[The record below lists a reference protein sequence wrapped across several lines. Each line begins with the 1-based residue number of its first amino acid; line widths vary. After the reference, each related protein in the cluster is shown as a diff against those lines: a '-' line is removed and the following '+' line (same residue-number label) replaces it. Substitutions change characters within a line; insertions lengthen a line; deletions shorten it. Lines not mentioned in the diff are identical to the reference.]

1 MQDRPT
7 SHELLEAVRYFL
19 ETQAVPA
26 LEGTSKFHARVA
38 ANVLAIVGRELAS
51 EARQLSQEWQ
61 RLDALLEPLPM
72 PAELDALKAALRTR
86 TEALCDRI
94 RNGGADAEPFR
105 HQVIRHLR
113 ETVLEKLAVANPK
126 MFEQESGVGLNPS
139 QSSLLSAGDD

>member
-7 SHELLEAVRYFL
+7 CHELLEAVRHFL

-38 ANVLAIVGRELAS
+38 ANVLAIVGRELTS
-51 EARQLSQEWQ
+51 EARQLSQEWR
-61 RLDALLEPLPM
+61 RLDGLLEALPM
-72 PAELDALKAALRTR
+72 PAELDALKTALRTR

-94 RNGGADAEPFR
+94 RAGGADAEPFR
-105 HQVIRHLR
+105 SQVIRHVR

-126 MFEQESGVGLNPS
+126 MFEQESGLGLDPS
-139 QSSLLSAGDD
+139 QSRLSPAGED